1 MKGKP
6 KRERGQ
12 GSIGK
17 VPGSRFLYIW
27 YYDNAGKQHRESTG
41 SELRSVAQEMLNQ
54 RLAAMGRGEKS
65 PTEIKSIRYDDMR
78 QILIDNYRE
87 KRIGNFVEE
96 KQADGRVKVYLYKRN
111 LKVLDEFFAGM
122 RLDQMDTDVFRAF
135 RKKRRDEDIDDSTI
149 NRNLSLLRRMMTLT
163 IREKKLQFAKPYFP
177 MTSEVNNVRKG
188 FVTPEQ
194 FTKLLNALPSYLK
207 PYVLFL
213 CELGSR
219 SGAASA
225 IVWSWV
231 DFKEGVIEIPEG
243 VTKTGE
249 PQTLPM
255 SDELMGMLRKQFR
268 KDDSPVFDTTNFR
281 KEFRKACAA
290 VGLGKITKM
299 VSKNGYRWEKY
310 EGLIPHDLR
319 RSAVRNMKR
328 AKVDEKVAMSI
339 SGHKTRA
346 VFDRYNITDT
356 DDVKDAM
363 NKVVE
368 YRRKKAVSE

>member
-1 MKGKP
+1 ML
-6 KRERGQ
+6 
-12 GSIGK
+12 
-17 VPGSRFLYIW
+17 FLY
-27 YYDNAGKQHRESTG
+27 
-41 SELRSVAQEMLNQ
+41 
-54 RLAAMGRGEKS
+54 
-65 PTEIKSIRYDDMR
+65 
-78 QILIDNYRE
+78 
-87 KRIGNFVEE
+87 
-96 KQADGRVKVYLYKRN
+96 
-111 LKVLDEFFAGM
+111 
-122 RLDQMDTDVFRAF
+122 
-135 RKKRRDEDIDDSTI
+135 
-149 NRNLSLLRRMMTLT
+149 
-163 IREKKLQFAKPYFP
+163 
-177 MTSEVNNVRKG
+177 
-188 FVTPEQ
+188 
-194 FTKLLNALPSYLK
+194 
-207 PYVLFL
+207 
-213 CELGSR
+213 ELGSR
-219 SGAASA
+219 CGAASA

-255 SDELMGMLRKQFR
+255 SDELMGMLRKQFS

-290 VGLGKITKM
+290 VGLGKVTKM